1 MPIKQSEPRERG
13 ASGESRIPSLDGLRA
28 ISIALVL
35 FAHTGGTRFFPSFVG
50 PRRVLG
56 HFGVRIFFVI
66 SGFLI
71 TTLLLKELEKTGRI
85 SLKWFYIRRFFRIF
99 PAAYTYLLVMCVLTA
114 AGVTGLTRADL
125 AHAFTYTVNYEHV
138 RPWLTIHLWSLSI
151 EEQFYMLWPA
161 VLFFSGRKTGLRIAA
176 VALFAAPLIGW
187 ATQRWVPSLAWSVGT
202 SFQTNADMLAAG
214 CLLAGIRD
222 RLIGFGW
229 YRAFLESRLFL
240 AVPALIVA
248 MVAGVAIPLL
258 PSLLA
263 APLLNLSIAVFIDR
277 SVRYPSD
284 AFGRFL
290 NWKPVAFVGVL
301 SYSLYLWQEPFL
313 NRLSDHPLCWFPVN
327 LLCAGAAALAS
338 YYFIEKPFLGLRRRV
353 EQRAGKVVVAAAAA
367 AR

>member
-1 MPIKQSEPRERG
+1 MPMKERGPRERG

-35 FAHTGGTRFFPSFVG
+35 FAHTAGTRFFPSFVG

-56 HFGVRIFFVI
+56 HFGVRVFFVI

-99 PAAYTYLLVMCVLTA
+99 PAAYTYILVMCGLTA
-114 AGVTGLTRADL
+114 AGLTGLSRADL
-125 AHAFTYTVNYEHV
+125 AHAFTYTVNYEQV

-161 VLFFSGRKTGLRIAA
+161 VLFFAGRKIGLRIAA
-176 VALFAAPLIGW
+176 VALFAAPLIGA

-214 CLLAGIRD
+214 CLLAGVRD

-229 YRAFLESRLFL
+229 YRGFLESRLFL
-240 AVPALIVA
+240 ALPALIVA
-248 MVAGVAIPLL
+248 MVAGVPMPFL

-263 APLLNLSIAVFIDR
+263 SPLLNLSIAVFIDR

-284 AFGRFL
+284 SFGRLL

-313 NRLSDHPLCWFPVN
+313 NRLSDLPVCWFPIN
-327 LLCAGAAALAS
+327 LLCAGTAALAS
-338 YYFIEKPFLGLRRRV
+338 YSFVEKPFLRLRRKI
-353 EQRAGKVVVAAAAA
+353 EQRHEKAAAAA
-367 AR
+367 AVAR